1 MRYRQQHGEIDLQR
15 SAMGKARINNL
26 LRTLKTSNIGLL
38 ILEDRESI
46 TWLCGTA
53 DADVVLV
60 PADDKVPLRA
70 FTRRKVKFLKRAWA
84 EFETKDPSQVKE
96 IVRKF
101 GTVGMAS
108 DSPHKLFS
116 SYFRKNLKIKIRN
129 GFELF
134 WKVAS
139 VKDAIE
145 LKRFRIGALVAEKLM
160 KFALDNLEIGVTE
173 IDLNDKVMIEG
184 RTLVYEENEKL
195 DKLYPEYTPMV
206 RGIIEDNPAVKITF
220 GSSTAD
226 PHALPRCRK
235 LRKNDV
241 ASICLVP
248 NIDGYWVE
256 LERTTLVGKPS
267 SKVFE
272 YNRFKGRL
280 LKETLELCREGTKP
294 CDIDTYVRERLKAQ
308 SLKGKILHAPGHG
321 IGLKLHEPPILE
333 ASGNGLTEEPL
344 QRGQTLAIEP
354 SFYFRRRYSFRDSVT
369 ISIRKNEPKVLASF
383 PNSQLV

>member
-1 MRYRQQHGEIDLQR
+1 
-15 SAMGKARINNL
+15 MGKARMNKL
-26 LRTLKTSNIGLL
+26 LKALRTSNVGLL

-53 DADVVLV
+53 EADVVLV
-60 PADDKVPLRA
+60 PVDNMPPIA
-70 FTRRKVKFLKRAWA
+70 FTRRKAKFLQRTWA
-84 EFETKDPSQVKE
+84 EFETKDLPQLKE
-96 IVRKF
+96 VARKF
-101 GTVGMAS
+101 SAVIMAS

-116 SYFRKNLKIKIRN
+116 SYLGKSLKIKIQS

-139 VKDAIE
+139 VKGKIE

-160 KFALDNLEIGVTE
+160 KFALDNLKIGVTE

-184 RTLVYEENEKL
+184 RRLVYEENEKL
-195 DKLYPEYTPMV
+195 DKLYPEYTPMI

-220 GSSTAD
+220 GSSTAV

-241 ASICLVP
+241 VSICIVP

-256 LERTTLVGKPS
+256 LELTTLVGKPL
-267 SKVFE
+267 SKLFE
-272 YNRFKGRL
+272 YNRFKRKL
-280 LKETLELCREGTKP
+280 LRDTLELCREGTKP

-308 SLKGKILHAPGHG
+308 SLKSKILHASGHG

-333 ASGNGLTEEPL
+333 ASSDGLAGEPL

-354 SFYFRRRYSFRDSVT
+354 GFYFRRRYGFRDSVT
-369 ISIRKNEPKVLASF
+369 ILVRRNQPRVLTSF
-383 PNSQLV
+383 PNSQFI

>member
-1 MRYRQQHGEIDLQR
+1 MQR
-15 SAMGKARINNL
+15 GSVGKVRANK
-26 LRTLKTSNIGLL
+26 LRRALETNNIGLL

-60 PADDKVPLRA
+60 PADDKMPLIA
-70 FTRRKVKFLKRAWA
+70 FTRRKAKFLKRAWA
-84 EFETKDPSQVKE
+84 KLETKDPSQIKE
-96 IVRKF
+96 ITRKF
-101 GTVGMAS
+101 RTVEMAS

-116 SYFRKNLKIKIRN
+116 SYLRKNLKIKIRN

-134 WKVAS
+134 WRVAS

-145 LKRFRIGALVAEKLM
+145 LKRFRIGALIAEKLM
-160 KFALDNLEIGVTE
+160 KFALDNLETGVTE
-173 IDLNDKVMIEG
+173 IDLNDKVMIKG

-195 DKLYPEYTPMV
+195 DKLYPEYTPMI

-241 ASICLVP
+241 VSICLAP
-248 NIDGYWVE
+248 NIDGYWME
-256 LERTTLVGKPS
+256 LELTTLVGKPS
-267 SKVFE
+267 SKLFE
-272 YNRFKGRL
+272 YNRFKRKL
-280 LKETLELCREGTKP
+280 LKDTLELCHEGTKP
-294 CDIDTYVRERLKAQ
+294 CDIDTHVRERLKAQ
-308 SLKGKILHAPGHG
+308 GLKSKILHASGHG

-333 ASGNGLTEEPL
+333 ASGDGLTEEPL

-354 SFYFRRRYSFRDSVT
+354 GFYFKRRYGFRDGVT
-369 ISIRKNEPKVLASF
+369 IIIRRNEPRVLASF